1 MKTKNIAAVLL
12 SVLMVFSLAAC
23 GAVKKEAD
31 IGRPESV
38 SSLTDAYRAGNSYSQ
53 KAEEGME
60 FSLSPSYDSKDGLT
74 GFSTD
79 TSKTGSLFPADVKLI
94 YRANASVQTADFEK
108 AEESLKAAVA
118 AAGGYFESQ
127 SVYSGDYYNRSA
139 LRRGEYTLRIPAD
152 NYRSFV
158 DGLGSYAVVT
168 NLKETV
174 DDVGQVYYETEARLK
189 TLYTKEERL
198 QELLKKAE
206 GLNDIIQLENALSDT
221 EYAIDQYQSEL
232 NRYDSLI
239 GYSTISL
246 SLQEV
251 SRPEEGIGEKNG
263 FFAVLGRRFVA
274 GLADTGLALENFAY
288 WISGNFVPLVLCA
301 AAAIFLRKKH
311 PVRKLRAK
319 IAAGRTKKPGNGPT
333 DENK

>member
-1 MKTKNIAAVLL
+1 MNLKKIST
-12 SVLMVFSLAAC
+12 VFLAAAMLVSFAGC
-23 GAVKKEAD
+23 GAVKSAQDSEAPQSMEGYYGKAD
-31 IGRPESV
+31 S
-38 SSLTDAYRAGNSYSQ
+38 AGLNTSYSQ
-53 KAEEGME
+53 GIFKPGTKLEEDYVSEGDSM
-60 FSLSPSYDSKDGLT
+60 SSDRAASYLPS
-74 GFSTD
+74 
-79 TSKTGSLFPADVKLI
+79 DVKLI

-221 EYAIDQYQSEL
+221 EYQIDMYGSAL

-239 GYSTISL
+239 SFATVNIT
-246 SLQEV
+246 LQEV
-251 SRPEEGIGEKNG
+251 SRPDTGIGEKNG
-263 FFAVLGRRFVA
+263 FFATLGRRFVA

-301 AAAIFLRKKH
+301 AATIFLWKKH